1 MEVFEN
7 SFKWCPVK
15 TYKSWLD
22 CSSLDKRINTDLLG
36 KNTGAAKATRDK
48 NKQVVLRNNLLQD
61 QDGHND
67 GQTGVQERQHHM
79 ARKIGN

>member
-1 MEVFEN
+1 MFEN

-36 KNTGAAKATRDK
+36 KNVTSTR
-48 NKQVVLRNNLLQD
+48 NITKQEVLRNNLLQD
-61 QDGHND
+61 RDGRND
-67 GQTGVQERQHHM
+67 GQTGVQERLHHM